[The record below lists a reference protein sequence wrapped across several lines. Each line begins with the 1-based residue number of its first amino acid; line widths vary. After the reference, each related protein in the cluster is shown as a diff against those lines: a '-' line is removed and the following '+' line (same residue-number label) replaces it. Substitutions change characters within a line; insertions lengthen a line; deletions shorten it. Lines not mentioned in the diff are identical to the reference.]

1 MEEREKEVYA
11 APVLA
16 KHELLRDITTQ
27 QLYRCA
33 ENEPR

>member
-1 MEEREKEVYA
+1 MEQKKEAYA
-11 APVLA
+11 TPVLA